1 MPLPC
6 YLLDRDLCTDLVDE
20 SSSRHASATAVLCEL
35 QSRGARCYLPGA
47 LLPLMEHRLIES
59 LRHVQPPALVR
70 ERLRSLCARVTPL
83 PAVAHANGD
92 GNLNFEEEALE
103 ATLRSIPELYLLT
116 QDDSAKARFPRAILA
131 NEALLKAPQIEQIPF
146 QDFSGQHQELAVE
159 LDDAYHRVIASR
171 WYILGQEV
179 QAFEEE
185 FAHYLGAKHCV
196 SVGNG
201 LDALTLALRAWDI
214 GPGDEVLVPAQTYI
228 ATWMA
233 VSAVGA
239 TPVPVEVEKDTC
251 NLDVAFVEA
260 AITSRTRAIL
270 PVHLYGHPAQ
280 VHKLNVLA
288 RKYNLLVLEDCA
300 QAHGARLEG
309 QMCGTLGDA
318 AAFSF
323 YPGKNLGAFGDGGA
337 VTTNDA
343 EVADRLRLL
352 RNYGSKVKYVHETL
366 GSNSRLDPMQAAFL
380 RVKLKHL
387 DEWNLRRNQLAER
400 YHQQLSHEPSL
411 RLPVVSPDCTS
422 AWHVYVIRH
431 PERDRLAAYLRDHGI
446 GTLIHYPTSPARSGA
461 YSSTAPPATNWPVGE
476 DWAHTCLSLPLGPH
490 NTFEEIDRVCEVI
503 HSFFSND

>member
-6 YLLDRDLCTDLVDE
+6 YLLNRDFCIDLIDE
-20 SSSRHASATAVLCEL
+20 SSERHGLATVVLNGL
-35 QSRGARCYLPGA
+35 QDRGVRCYLPAA
-47 LLPLMEHRLIES
+47 LLPLIEQWLTGS
-59 LRHVQPPALVR
+59 AQYKQSPELAR

-83 PAVAHANGD
+83 PAGPYASGSRE
-92 GNLNFEEEALE
+92 LNFEESALE
-103 ATLRSIPELYLLT
+103 STLRIMPELFLLT
-116 QDDSAKARFPRAILA
+116 HDDTVKARFPRTILSH
-131 NEALLKAPQIEQIPF
+131 EVLQTVPPVDQIPF
-146 QDFSGQHQELAVE
+146 QDYAGQHHELAVE
-159 LDDAYHRVIASR
+159 LDEAYHRVIASR

-179 QAFEEE
+179 TTFEEE
-185 FAHYLGAKHCV
+185 FAAYLGTKHCI

-201 LDALTLALRAWDI
+201 LDALILTLRAWGI
-214 GPGDEVLVPAQTYI
+214 GPGDEVLVPAQTFI

-260 AITSRTRAIL
+260 AITSRTKAIL

-288 RKYNLLVLEDCA
+288 RKYNLLVLEDAA
-300 QAHGARLEG
+300 QAHGARLNG

-323 YPGKNLGAFGDGGA
+323 YPGKNLGGFGDGGA
-337 VTTNDA
+337 IATNDG
-343 EVADRLRLL
+343 ELADRLRML
-352 RNYGSKVKYVHETL
+352 RNYGSKVKYVHEAL

-387 DEWNLRRNQLAER
+387 DEWNLRRSDLANR
-400 YHQQLSHEPSL
+400 YHQHLSSQPSL
-411 RLPVVSPDCTS
+411 RLPIVSPDCTS
-422 AWHVYVIRH
+422 AWHVYAIRH
-431 PERDRLAAYLRDHGI
+431 PERDRLAAHLRENGI
-446 GTLIHYPTSPARSGA
+446 GTLIHYPTTPSRSGA
-461 YSSTAPPATNWPVGE
+461 YSSTVPPGTNWPVAE

-503 HSFFSND
+503 HSFVSND